1 MISVICPIYN
11 EEKYIARCV
20 ESILEQD
27 YPQDDMEVLFM
38 DGMSTDRTRDILA
51 RYVAQYPFIRVEDNP
66 ERIVPYA
73 MNRGIEVSR
82 GDVIIRLDAHAFYP
96 KNYFSTLVRSL
107 NELHADNVG
116 AVCKTDVLNHTVKAL
131 AIREVLSHR
140 LGVGN
145 SAFRVGISKV
155 MSVDTVPFGCFR
167 RDVFD
172 RYGLYDVRLVRNQ
185 DIELNKR
192 ISNHGGKIYIVPDT
206 YCVYYARETYAGLAK
221 NNYQNGKWNIQTV
234 YYTKSW
240 RSLSVRHFVPGI
252 FVLAIVLPML
262 IGLFWMLML
271 YVALLVVVLYMLA
284 IGCVALRCAVSKR
297 LSVIHLCCAFVVL
310 HVSYGIGE
318 LSGAET
324 VLRHIVFGSER

>member
-51 RYVAQYPFIRVEDNP
+51 RYVAQYPFIRVEDNL

-73 MNRGIEVSR
+73 MNRGIAASR
-82 GDVIIRLDAHAFYP
+82 GDVIIRLDGHAFYP

-116 AVCKTDVLNHTVKAL
+116 AVCRTDVLNHTAKAL